1 MSAKPV
7 FLDTNI
13 VIYAYSVDQVKK
25 CQIARA
31 LIEAGSAVIST
42 QVLNEYC
49 NSTRKKY
56 PHLFDR
62 VEETLHELLAVLDVR
77 DLMPSTSLQAVQLT
91 RRYGYSY
98 YDSLILAS
106 ALEAECSILVSED
119 MHNGMLID
127 ERLRIVNPFLPLN

>member
-13 VIYAYSVDQVKK
+13 VIYAYSVDQTHK

-31 LIEAGSAVIST
+31 LIEAGNAIISA

-49 NSTRKKY
+49 NSARKKY
-56 PHLFDR
+56 PHMFDR
-62 VEETLHELLAVLDVR
+62 VEETLHELLAVLEVR
-77 DLMPSTSLQAVQLT
+77 DLMPSTSLHAVQLT

-127 ERLRIVNPFLPLN
+127 ERLRIINPFLPPS

>member
-1 MSAKPV
+1 MSAKAV

-13 VIYAYSVDQVKK
+13 VIYAYSVDQAQK

-31 LIEAGSAVIST
+31 LIEAGNAVISA

-56 PHLFDR
+56 PQMFDR
-62 VEETLHELLAVLDVR
+62 VEETLHELLAVLQVR
-77 DLMPSTSLQAVQLT
+77 DLMPSTSLHAVQLT

-98 YDSLILAS
+98 YDSLIVAS
-106 ALEAECSILVSED
+106 AIEAECSVLVSED
-119 MHNGMLID
+119 MQNGMLID
-127 ERLRIVNPFLPLN
+127 DRLSIINPFLPLN